1 MQIFLTN
8 EKAIKNHF
16 QCALWSRDCYPTSH
30 YLIYYMALSR
40 CLLCTLPLSSKLL
53 YISPAMSHFFRTEYD
68 IWAGLDRLV
77 VLKISEWAVKYA
89 TFEGNCFMFSWTIFF
104 QNLFKKCCSVCTK
117 KFHNLGWENLTAWL
131 IYNDF
136 DYPMPTHNDPE
147 TRIYFW
153 KPLSHKSGPL
163 YLLNCIF
170 QKVKARL
177 IM

>member
-1 MQIFLTN
+1 MCTVVTRLLSYKSLFNLLYGFEQVPALHIA
-8 EKAIKNHF
+8 AILKVIIHK
-16 QCALWSRDCYPTSH
+16 SRDEPFFSYRIWYLGWFGPIGSTENFRMGCKVCYFWGQLF
-30 YLIYYMALSR
+30 Y
-40 CLLCTLPLSSKLL
+40 
-53 YISPAMSHFFRTEYD
+53 
-68 IWAGLDRLV
+68 V
-77 VLKISEWAVKYA
+77 
-89 TFEGNCFMFSWTIFF
+89 FMDNFF
-104 QNLFKKCCSVCTK
+104 QNLFKKCCSVRTK
-117 KFHNLGWENLTAWL
+117 KFHNLGWENLTACL
-131 IYNDF
+131 IYNEF